1 MCAFAIMHFSHFNL
15 RKFNFTNCLAKTFIK
30 SNYIVMNVIKNLKRF
45 FFYIKHYFIFKT
57 LNLFLLI
64 STNDHHV
71 SIYINKWS
79 PCIYLYQQIISMYLF
94 ISTNDPHVSIYINK
108 WFPCIY
114 LYQQMIPMYLHTFI
128 LTLKVPERKMWTRW
142 NGNSPNYVG
151 NS

>member
-15 RKFNFTNCLAKTFIK
+15 RKFNITNCLAKTFIK

-79 PCIYLYQQIISMYLF
+79 LCIYLYQQIIPCIYLYQQMIPMYLF
-94 ISTNDPHVSIYINK
+94 ISTNDSHVSIYINK

-114 LYQQMIPMYLHTFI
+114 IPLF
-128 LTLKVPERKMWTRW
+128 
-142 NGNSPNYVG
+142 
-151 NS
+151 